1 MRLSVVS
8 AVTVTDDSF
17 NQAASGGPYTSIPSG
32 TTGTIINF
40 YSNWASYLHLGYGFL
55 HAIFGFLQGAL
66 VKGIF
71 NVDKGLESIYDSVFS
86 LLGWEGNV
94 SSASSPLHALWVF
107 FQAFG
112 WSILALG
119 AAIVAFESMTHR
131 TNWTQV
137 GTSIVIAGIA
147 MAVLPTLMTMF
158 ASVAKSAEAD
168 INNISTPEMASDV
181 AVQPVKNNVID
192 LSTLIRHN
200 FNNFTYKPDSKKI
213 KNVADWNVIH
223 TGRDVKKMDFGQY
236 LDKTTMN
243 DDLKL
248 GKYKAGMAAM
258 NYHLEDEH
266 NQTDGGYII
275 AKNAGAGMGTLN
287 DRYYSRYSVNW
298 VGLIGQATVL
308 GIVLLIAG
316 IRVVK
321 DTFELVL
328 MDFVAPLIAY
338 RSIRSTKKIRDL
350 ISSIAGMYTSIVFMM
365 TIIRVYLISLNVCQ
379 AKVPAMNW
387 FQRSIVILMIYA
399 GGAFAMFAGLN
410 YLERVTGVSQ
420 GLSDEAG
427 QAIATGAAAGAV
439 GGVTAGLMGK
449 TLQMAG
455 KATSRFG
462 ARNAATSVGNNRSN
476 SSILG
481 GLSTNTGQSN
491 SRMNGI
497 SSNIGNSNSQSNNQG
512 LNNDSKTSQSQ
523 NNGLSYQN
531 SDQEANNQGINQVE
545 GGSNSQN
552 SNTIPGTNNTQANS
566 GNHSV
571 STNTNNTG
579 TANVND
585 ASGAGNVANNGI
597 SDPTLQTGSNNAT
610 NMSNDMS
617 SAGMNGGQFYNTN
630 SGNVNAGSDANDDPN
645 FSGLS
650 EPNMNSNQDSEAD
663 LGYDQNG
670 FDDPNT
676 PGINSDNNADSAA
689 PAGDM
694 IDDNPQSGIA
704 SDQDGYDYQNGSAD
718 MNDLDNMEANM
729 PPTSGIDNDNLNQ
742 DSFDESNTPG
752 INSDNNSTMPASDA
766 IDGNPQTRM
775 DSAMNSSTNMNNG
788 NDLSSMEANMPTDNS
803 FEGQADRIN
812 DMGNNYAPD
821 TRTDTTYQD
830 SQFSNDPQSRE
841 PQSHDPFTSSSTHYA
856 DSVGTEDNRPT
867 ARQIGNRVTNAG
879 RHVSNASRSIRQHST
894 QYLKNHQFNLS
905 QNGNLQGRETDRLD
919 D

>member
-365 TIIRVYLISLNVCQ
+365 TIIRVY
-379 AKVPAMNW
+379 
-387 FQRSIVILMIYA
+387 
-399 GGAFAMFAGLN
+399 
-410 YLERVTGVSQ
+410 
-420 GLSDEAG
+420 
-427 QAIATGAAAGAV
+427 
-439 GGVTAGLMGK
+439 
-449 TLQMAG
+449 
-455 KATSRFG
+455 
-462 ARNAATSVGNNRSN
+462 
-476 SSILG
+476 
-481 GLSTNTGQSN
+481 
-491 SRMNGI
+491 
-497 SSNIGNSNSQSNNQG
+497 
-512 LNNDSKTSQSQ
+512 
-523 NNGLSYQN
+523 
-531 SDQEANNQGINQVE
+531 
-545 GGSNSQN
+545 
-552 SNTIPGTNNTQANS
+552 
-566 GNHSV
+566 
-571 STNTNNTG
+571 
-579 TANVND
+579 
-585 ASGAGNVANNGI
+585 
-597 SDPTLQTGSNNAT
+597 
-610 NMSNDMS
+610 
-617 SAGMNGGQFYNTN
+617 
-630 SGNVNAGSDANDDPN
+630 
-645 FSGLS
+645 
-650 EPNMNSNQDSEAD
+650 
-663 LGYDQNG
+663 
-670 FDDPNT
+670 
-676 PGINSDNNADSAA
+676 
-689 PAGDM
+689 
-694 IDDNPQSGIA
+694 
-704 SDQDGYDYQNGSAD
+704 
-718 MNDLDNMEANM
+718 
-729 PPTSGIDNDNLNQ
+729 
-742 DSFDESNTPG
+742 
-752 INSDNNSTMPASDA
+752 
-766 IDGNPQTRM
+766 
-775 DSAMNSSTNMNNG
+775 
-788 NDLSSMEANMPTDNS
+788 
-803 FEGQADRIN
+803 
-812 DMGNNYAPD
+812 
-821 TRTDTTYQD
+821 
-830 SQFSNDPQSRE
+830 
-841 PQSHDPFTSSSTHYA
+841 
-856 DSVGTEDNRPT
+856 
-867 ARQIGNRVTNAG
+867 
-879 RHVSNASRSIRQHST
+879 
-894 QYLKNHQFNLS
+894 
-905 QNGNLQGRETDRLD
+905 
-919 D
+919 